1 MKIPRIRKMNR
12 DLVILLG
19 MLVIFL
25 LLPLGVGSDPYIMH
39 LLIISL
45 IWGAIVVNW
54 DLMMGYCGIYTFG
67 QIALFVVGAY
77 GSGMVAVHLGVSP
90 WLGILVGGVTAGL
103 FGFLLGLPCLK
114 LAGLYVTILTFAF
127 HLALHPVVDSEPGR
141 AFGTGGQM
149 GLLGIP
155 AYEILGYT
163 FPPADKIPW
172 YFTTLVVCFVV
183 FFVVYKIIHS
193 SIGLAFTALHDAEPF
208 AKSLGVDEYRYK
220 LMAFTFSAFLTGMAG
235 AVYAHYSALMST
247 RLLGLDIFLLLL
259 FMLIVGGIGR
269 FPGSVMA
276 APFVVFLNDA
286 LRPLGTW
293 RLVVFGAIVILFV
306 LFAPGGLRGFVD
318 TAVSFSSRMFKRR
331 LKENVSSEDKCS

>member
-1 MKIPRIRKMNR
+1 MPRLRKMNR

-39 LLIISL
+39 LLILSL
-45 IWGAIVVNW
+45 IWGALVVNW
-54 DLMMGYCGIYTFG
+54 DLMMGFCGIYSFG
-67 QIALFVVGAY
+67 QIALFVIGAY
-77 GSGMVAVHLGVSP
+77 GSGMVTVHLGVSP
-90 WLGILVGGVTAGL
+90 WLGILIGGLTAGL
-103 FGFLLGLPCLK
+103 FGFLLGLPSLK
-114 LAGLYVTILTFAF
+114 LTGLYVTILTFAF
-127 HLALHPVVDSEPGR
+127 HEALNPVLNSEPGR

-155 AYEILGYT
+155 PYEILGYT
-163 FPPADKIPW
+163 FSPVDKLPW
-172 YFTTLVVCFVV
+172 YFTALVVSFVI

-193 SIGLAFTALHDAEPF
+193 HIGLAFTALHDAEPF

-235 AVYAHYSALMST
+235 AFYASYSALMST
-247 RLLGLDIFLLLL
+247 RLLGLDMFLILL
-259 FMLIVGGIGR
+259 FMVIVGGIGR

-276 APFVVFLNDA
+276 APFVIFLNDA

-293 RLVVFGAIVILFV
+293 RLVTFGAIVILFV
-306 LFAPGGLRGFVD
+306 LFAPRGLRGLVD
-318 TAVSFSSRMFKRR
+318 TAVSFFGRIFKRR
-331 LKENVSSEDKCS
+331 LNQYKN